1 VAKVMRAKLV
11 LIAAAAGLS
20 ACASMALSPTNVS
33 GQWGG
38 PHISLV
44 LEGGLGTIEYDC
56 ASGTIDTPV
65 IPAPDGGFA
74 ARGTHRPG
82 QGGPIRVGQIFI
94 SHQANYAG
102 KIDKDH
108 MTLGVQLEDGTTL
121 GPFELTRGAQGS
133 LTRCL

>member
-1 VAKVMRAKLV
+1 MRAWPI

-20 ACASMALSPTNVS
+20 GCASLALTPTNAS

-38 PHISLV
+38 PHIGLV

-65 IPAPDGGFA
+65 IPAPDGSFA
-74 ARGTHRPG
+74 ATGTHRPG
-82 QGGPIRVGQIFI
+82 QGGPIRVGQIFT
-94 SHQANYAG
+94 SVRANYTG
-102 KIDKDH
+102 KIEKDH
-108 MTLGVQLEDGTTL
+108 MTLGVVLEDGATI
-121 GPFELTRGAQGS
+121 GPFSLDRGAQGQ